1 MVFTFL
7 GILGLL
13 WKIGGLRVTMPY
25 FAEEFL
31 MVDEDFVILVVVVV
45 VVLVTEGVVVLFFVA
60 EVFAVFTEVS
70 FKVEVGELRVTM
82 PEFEEEF
89 AVFVDV
95 TIAEFTEVSSKV
107 DVGESC
113 KL

>member
-25 FAEEFL
+25 FAEDFL
-31 MVDEDFVILVVVVV
+31 MVDEDFVILVVVV
-45 VVLVTEGVVVLFFVA
+45 LIAEGVVVLFFVA

-70 FKVEVGELRVTM
+70 LKVEVGELRVTM

-89 AVFVDV
+89 AVVVDV

>member
-31 MVDEDFVILVVVVV
+31 MVDEDFVILVVVV
-45 VVLVTEGVVVLFFVA
+45 LIAEGVVVLFFVA

-70 FKVEVGELRVTM
+70 LKVEVGELRVTM

-89 AVFVDV
+89 AVVVDV